1 MFAYCLN
8 NPVKRIDI
16 TGTADLC
23 VTDGEDDNP
32 LNDLATIGKGSIS
45 GNSNSGNQSVA
56 NGGIS
61 NAVYGNS
68 RNGVPG
74 GSIGAGRT
82 EIHHIVE
89 QCQRYKSGFSNAAIQ
104 DASNKV
110 ALPYSVHRQISGY
123 YSSKPKE
130 LGGLRVRDWLAGQSF
145 EAQTAFGWRVINMFS
160 CRQCN

>member
-1 MFAYCLN
+1 
-8 NPVKRIDI
+8 VKRIDI

-23 VTDGEDDNP
+23 VTQNENDSNP
-32 LNDLATIGKGSIS
+32 FNDLATIGKGSIS

-110 ALPYSVHRQISGY
+110 ALPYSVHRQISGH
-123 YSSKPKE
+123 YSSIQSYTDGK
-130 LGGLRVRDWLAGQSF
+130 RVRNWLAGQSF
-145 EAQTAFGWRVINMFS
+145 EMQTAYGWQIVYKYWG
-160 CRQCN
+160 